1 MKNLQ
6 VNFTNGNSIVY
17 STTNVHQNTRT
28 RTREEVSGKL
38 LSIEIHFNYI
48 MAALSAVK
56 HKITRHYKCRRRF
69 LCIVWNNHSRMIGE
83 IAFKVIYFLLLVCVL
98 PGN

>member
-28 RTREEVSGKL
+28 RTREEVMGNFCLLRFILITLWQLWVQSSIKSHGIINVDAGSSALKL
-38 LSIEIHFNYI
+38 GLQDIEKKNQQYI
-48 MAALSAVK
+48 LK
-56 HKITRHYKCRRRF
+56 YI
-69 LCIVWNNHSRMIGE
+69 
-83 IAFKVIYFLLLVCVL
+83 
-98 PGN
+98 